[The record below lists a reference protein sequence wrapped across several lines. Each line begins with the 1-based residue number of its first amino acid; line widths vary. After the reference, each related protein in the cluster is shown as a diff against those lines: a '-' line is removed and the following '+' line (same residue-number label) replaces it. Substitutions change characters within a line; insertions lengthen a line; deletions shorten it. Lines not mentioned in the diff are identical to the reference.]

1 VRIRDLMVRS
11 LASIP
16 PRTHRSVLSARVST
30 FARQMPIVDATDPD
44 RTGASLKN
52 LADVIF
58 PCLDAVRAGS
68 VLEVGASH
76 GDFTGALLEW
86 AAGSGAS
93 IAAVDPTPAPELLA
107 LADGHPELDLVRK
120 TSHEALRSAP
130 RYDAIVIDGDHNYYT
145 VSEDLRLIDNGTT
158 GGSFP
163 LVLLHDLGWP
173 HGRRDSYY
181 APDRVPA
188 RSRQPL
194 AHNAFLD
201 PEERGIADGG
211 LLVEWAAK
219 QEGGARNGVRTA
231 VEDFVREHE
240 GLRLAIV
247 PAFFGLGV
255 LWRSDRPWSA
265 ELERILE
272 PLDDASLL
280 RRLEENRVLKQVE
293 WARCFRA
300 KRAEEGRM
308 RAQEELLNALLQS
321 RTLTWIERLSRVGGR
336 GRSPLSRDR
345 IRRVLG
351 RPTEGG

>member
-1 VRIRDLMVRS
+1 LS
-11 LASIP
+11 GHPEEPSSASP
-16 PRTHRSVLSARVST
+16 ARAPAPGST
-30 FARQMPIVDATDPD
+30 VFDATDPD
-44 RTGASLKN
+44 QVGASLRN

-58 PCLDAVRAGS
+58 PCLDAVGARS
-68 VLEVGASH
+68 VREGGASH
-76 GDFTGALLEW
+76 GDFTGALLDW
-86 AAGSGAS
+86 AASSEAS
-93 IAAVDPTPAPELLA
+93 VSAVDPTPAPELLA
-107 LADGHPELDLVRK
+107 LAERHPELDLVRE
-120 TSHEALRSAP
+120 TSHDALGRAGG
-130 RYDAIVIDGDHNYYT
+130 YDAIVIDGDHNYYT
-145 VSEDLRLIDNGTT
+145 VSEDLRLIDQGTA
-158 GGSFP
+158 GAAFP

-181 APDRVPA
+181 APDRIPE

-219 QEGGARNGVRTA
+219 REGGARNGVRTA
-231 VEDFVREHE
+231 VEDFVSEHD

-255 LWRSDRPWSA
+255 LWHSDRPTSA

-272 PLDDASLL
+272 PLDDSPLL

-300 KRAEEGRM
+300 KRAEEQRM
-308 RAQEELLNALLQS
+308 RAQEELLRALLQS
-321 RTLTWIERLSRVGGR
+321 RSLTWIERLSRIGGR

-345 IRRVLG
+345 IRSVLRG
-351 RPTEGG
+351 PTEGG